1 MMTMLKNRSARRKI
15 KSPSLASGSP
25 TSVAETTTPSAA
37 AAEST
42 ILKSYHNAQQQISSR
57 WHALPAR
64 DKLALTILLLF
75 LILFVGGYGGYSIH
89 SAATKSKAD
98 YNKAI
103 SDYFWLRSQAGNIDI
118 DANAAAQLDASES
131 PTTAVT
137 TVLSQAGI
145 NEAQVVAAGEGVQ
158 LSFTHDSQAL
168 VGRVLNTLQQQ
179 GWAFSRLSVQQDS
192 ASKLLQVQ
200 ATLVR

>member
-1 MMTMLKNRSARRKI
+1 MTMLKNRSARRKI
-15 KSPSLASGSP
+15 KSQNLASGST
-25 TSVAETTTPSAA
+25 TSGAAVTSSAG
-37 AAEST
+37 AAESG
-42 ILKSYHNAQQQISSR
+42 IVKRYHNVQQQISSR
-57 WHALPAR
+57 WHVLPAR
-64 DKLALTILLLF
+64 DKLALTILFLF
-75 LILFVGGYGGYSIH
+75 LVLFVGGYGGYSIH

-98 YNKAI
+98 YNKAV
-103 SDYFWLRSQAGNIDI
+103 SDYFWLRSQAGNIDA
-118 DANAAAQLDASES
+118 DANAASQSDASEP

-192 ASKLLQVQ
+192 ASKILQVQ
-200 ATLVR
+200 ATLIR